1 MDEERERG
9 GDREKKRM
17 KERQEDDERA
27 IEPSSKF
34 YEIDIDVKKLSWK
47 FNQKALLAFRV

>member
-1 MDEERERG
+1 
-9 GDREKKRM
+9 M

-47 FNQKALLAFRV
+47 FNQKTLLAFRV